1 MSTRRLPR
9 SRPGAEVGR
18 AAGAWHDADMGDPT
32 TDFLAMMALEPH
44 GPDVWV
50 GTGPRYPWG
59 GLYGGQIVAQALRA
73 AAHTVEPQYRIHS
86 LHAYFIRRGDHTE
99 PVRYEVDR
107 VRNGR
112 SFVTRTVTARQAVGA
127 ILSMSA
133 SFQVDEEAPESQT
146 AEMPEAPGQADVPHE
161 SWSSMFERA
170 TVPTDDLEGR
180 ARGWMRIV
188 GDVGDDPVLN
198 ACALAYMSDDYPTD
212 AVVSLRPDRPAP
224 DAPPEEQHPFI
235 AFSLDHAI
243 WFHRPARAADWHL
256 TAMICHGLIS
266 SRGLSIGHVFT
277 ESGTHVASVSQEVL
291 LRRNRHP

>member
-1 MSTRRLPR
+1 MT
-9 SRPGAEVGR
+9 
-18 AAGAWHDADMGDPT
+18 DPT
-32 TDFLAMMALEPH
+32 ADFVAMLDLEPH

-73 AAHTVEPQYRIHS
+73 AAHTVEPEFRAHS

-112 SFVTRTVTARQAVGA
+112 SFVTRTVTARQAVGV

-133 SFQVDEEAPESQT
+133 SFQVDEEAPEVQT
-146 AEMPEAPGQADVPHE
+146 AELPEVPGPTVVPSD
-161 SWSSMFERA
+161 SWTTMFDRS
-170 TVPTDDLEGR
+170 TVPTEEFQGR
-180 ARGWMRIV
+180 ARGWLKINA
-188 GDVGDDPVLN
+188 DLGDDPVLN

-212 AVVSLRPDRPAP
+212 TVVSLRPDRPAP
-224 DAPPEEQHPFI
+224 DAETAEDHAFV

-243 WFHRPARAADWHL
+243 WFHRPLHAEQWHL
-256 TAMICHGLIS
+256 TAMISHALIS

-277 ESGTHVASVSQEVL
+277 EQGVHVATISQEVL
-291 LRRNRHP
+291 LRRRRTD